1 MDKIKH
7 YIKKFFQRT
16 DFSGLTVSG
25 RGQHFDWEILLA
37 FFLLVIIITVSFS
50 VHVFLGVRAGD
61 IFQVNSNSPKTS
73 QTINREVLDQVIKDF
88 GVRADALKKIQS
100 QRPSFVDPSL

>member
-7 YIKKFFQRT
+7 YIKKFFKRT
-16 DFSGLTVSG
+16 DFSGLTVFG

-37 FFLLVIIITVSFS
+37 FLLLVIIVTISFS
-50 VHVFLGVRAGD
+50 IYVFLGVRAGD
-61 IFQVNSNSPKTS
+61 IFQVNSKVSKTS
-73 QTINREVLDQVIKDF
+73 QTINREVLDLVITNF

-100 QRPSFVDPSL
+100 QRPFFVDPSL